1 MHKIKS
7 INASEILDSRGNPT
21 VGVEIQLDN
30 NILAISSVPSGASTG
45 VREALE
51 LRDND
56 SNRYKG
62 KGVTQAVSNINNII
76 AKPLLSLDVREQ
88 KNIDQIMIDLDGSDM
103 KQNLGANAILGVSL
117 ATLIASSMS
126 ENLPL
131 YEKISHLINDDS
143 QHILPVPMLN
153 IMNGGAHAVNSTD
166 FQEFMI
172 TPVGFETFKE
182 AIRAGSEIYSTL
194 GKILE
199 KKGLSTNVGYEGGF
213 APSGLSNDEVLDFI
227 MEAIEKSNYKS
238 GEDIF
243 IALDP
248 AASEFEKDEKYNL
261 SKENKILSSNE
272 MVDYYSKL
280 IKKYPIYSIED
291 GLSEDDWNG
300 WGNFTKKH
308 GDHLQIVGDDLF
320 VTQKKYL
327 EKGINKNSANAIL
340 IKFNQV
346 GTISETIET
355 IKTAKNNNFKCVISH
370 RSGETEDT
378 TIADLAVGTGAG
390 QIKTGAPARSDRVA
404 KYNRLLRIEE
414 KLSNSSIY
422 AGKNILKKRSKLW

>member
-21 VGVEIQLDN
+21 VGVEIELDN
-30 NILAISSVPSGASTG
+30 NIVAISSVPSGASTG

-62 KGVTQAVSNINNII
+62 KGVTQAVNNINNII
-76 AKPLLSLDVREQ
+76 AKPLLSLDVRDQ
-88 KNIDQIMIDLDGSDM
+88 KNIDQLMIDLDGTDM

-126 ENLPL
+126 ENIPL
-131 YEKISHLINDDS
+131 YQRVSDLISGDS
-143 QHILPVPMLN
+143 KYTLPVPMLN
-153 IMNGGAHAVNSTD
+153 IMNGGSHAVNSTD

-199 KKGLSTNVGYEGGF
+199 KKGLSTNVGFEGGF
-213 APSGLSNDEVLDFI
+213 APTGLSNNAVLDFI
-227 MEAIEKSNYKS
+227 MEAIEKSNYKP

-248 AASEFEKDEKYNL
+248 AASEFEKDGRYNL
-261 SKENKILSSNE
+261 SKDRKILSSDE
-272 MVDYYSKL
+272 MINYYTKL

-308 GDHLQIVGDDLF
+308 GKHLQIVGDDLF

-327 EKGINKNSANAIL
+327 KEGIDKSSANAIL

-355 IKTAKNNNFKCVISH
+355 IKTAKDNNFKCIISH

-378 TIADLAVGTGAG
+378 TIADLAVGTNSG

-414 KLSNSSIY
+414 KLSKSSSY
-422 AGKNILKKRSKLW
+422 AGNKILK

>member
-21 VGVEIQLDN
+21 VGVEIELDN
-30 NILAISSVPSGASTG
+30 NIVAISSVPSGASTG

-62 KGVTQAVSNINNII
+62 KGVTQAINNINNII
-76 AKPLLSLDVREQ
+76 AKSLLSLDVRDQ
-88 KNIDQIMIDLDGSDM
+88 KNIDQIMIDLDGTDM

-126 ENLPL
+126 ENIPL
-131 YEKISHLINDDS
+131 YKRISNLISDDS
-143 QHILPVPMLN
+143 KYILPVPMLN
-153 IMNGGAHAVNSTD
+153 IMNGGAHAINSTD
-166 FQEFMI
+166 FQEFMVAPI
-172 TPVGFETFKE
+172 GFETFRE

-199 KKGLSTNVGYEGGF
+199 NNGLSTNVGFEGGF
-213 APSGLSNDEVLDFI
+213 APSGLSNNEVLDFI
-227 MEAIEKSNYKS
+227 IEAIEKSNYKP
-238 GEDIF
+238 GEDTF

-248 AASEFEKDEKYNL
+248 AASEFEKNGKYNL
-261 SKENKILSSNE
+261 SKDGKILSSDE
-272 MVDYYSKL
+272 MIDYYTKL

-291 GLSEDDWNG
+291 GLAENDWNG
-300 WGNFTKKH
+300 WNNFTKKH
-308 GDHLQIVGDDLF
+308 GKHLQIVGDDLF

-327 EKGINKNSANAIL
+327 EEGIDKSSANSIL
-340 IKFNQV
+340 IKYNQV

-355 IKTAKNNNFKCVISH
+355 IKTAKDNNFKCVISH

-378 TIADLAVGTGAG
+378 TIADLAVGTGSS

-414 KLSNSSIY
+414 KLSKSSIY
-422 AGKNILKKRSKLW
+422 AGNKILK